1 MAKKIPKEDIEI
13 KENFK
18 ERFKNLLG
26 DRYDKFIDY
35 SLRFLKRSIR
45 VNTLKISVNDLKKRI
60 TKKGYSLKSIPWC
73 DEGFWIEHK
82 EEDRYDFGN
91 MIEHKLGYIYIQE
104 AASMIPPIV
113 LNPKPGDVVIDMAA
127 APGSKSTQIAT
138 YMENKGVL
146 VSNDPNF
153 KRLKALGLNL
163 QRCGVLNSVITS
175 QDARYIKGRFDKI
188 LLDAPCTG
196 SGTIRKS
203 LSTLKKWN
211 EGGINRLSKLQKSL
225 ILTAYDNL
233 NEGGTLVYSTCSL
246 EPEENEEVINFL
258 LMKRENVKVCNI
270 DLNIK
275 KSEPIL
281 NFNGKNYDS
290 SISKTMRLYPQD
302 NDTEGF
308 FIAKIKKKN

>member
-1 MAKKIPKEDIEI
+1 MAKEIPREDIEV
-13 KENFK
+13 KEGF
-18 ERFKNLLG
+18 EDRFKNLLG
-26 DRYDKFIDY
+26 ERYEEFMKY
-35 SLRFLKRSIR
+35 SLTFLKRSIR
-45 VNTLKISVNDLKKRI
+45 VNTLKISVDELKEKLLE
-60 TKKGYSLKSIPWC
+60 KGYSLESIPWC
-73 DEGFWIEHK
+73 DEGFWIEHR

-113 LNPKPGDVVIDMAA
+113 LNPKPNDIVIDMAA
-127 APGSKSTQIAT
+127 APGSKSTQIAS
-138 YMENKGVL
+138 YMKNKGVL
-146 VSNDPNF
+146 VSNDPNY

-175 QDARYIKGRFDKI
+175 QDARYIKGKFDKI

-203 LSTLKKWN
+203 LSTLQKWN

-233 NEGGTLVYSTCSL
+233 KKGGTLVYSTCSL

-258 LMKRENVKVCNI
+258 LMKRENVKICDI
-270 DLNIK
+270 DLNINKSKSILEFEGK
-275 KSEPIL
+275 K
-281 NFNGKNYDS
+281 YDK

-308 FIAKIKKKN
+308 FIAKIKKK